1 MTLLKKKE
9 FQETRISKF
18 MKPKILVTRK
28 IMDAAE
34 ERLKK
39 SFEVFLNPRDIPI
52 PNEEL
57 AGIASQYDGM
67 ICSSWDKLDKK
78 FFDKLSDKLKIVA
91 GIGIGYDNID
101 VDSAKERNI
110 VVSNSPNKS
119 NEAVAEIAIFLM
131 IGAARKANEGIKI
144 VKDGSWKDKKIDWTQ
159 FMLGQSFTNK
169 TLGIIGMGRIGRVIA
184 KRAKAFG
191 LKINYCNRNKLSSE
205 LEDGANYYNSVNE
218 MMPLCDF
225 VSINCPS
232 TPDTIKIMSAEAISL
247 LPSHAVIINTSR
259 GDTMDEEALLKALE
273 ERKIHGAGLDVFNNE
288 PNIDKRF
295 LTLDNCLTLP
305 HIGSANFL
313 TREAMS
319 VQAVE
324 NIEANF
330 GDKKYPSR
338 VT

>member
-1 MTLLKKKE
+1 
-9 FQETRISKF
+9 
-18 MKPKILVTRK
+18 MKPKILVARK

-131 IGAARKANEGIKI
+131 IGAARKPMK
-144 VKDGSWKDKKIDWTQ
+144 V
-159 FMLGQSFTNK
+159 
-169 TLGIIGMGRIGRVIA
+169 
-184 KRAKAFG
+184 
-191 LKINYCNRNKLSSE
+191 LK
-205 LEDGANYYNSVNE
+205 
-218 MMPLCDF
+218 
-225 VSINCPS
+225 
-232 TPDTIKIMSAEAISL
+232 
-247 LPSHAVIINTSR
+247 
-259 GDTMDEEALLKALE
+259 LLKM
-273 ERKIHGAGLDVFNNE
+273 GLG
-288 PNIDKRF
+288 KTRR
-295 LTLDNCLTLP
+295 L
-305 HIGSANFL
+305 IGHSL
-313 TREAMS
+313 C
-319 VQAVE
+319 
-324 NIEANF
+324 
-330 GDKKYPSR
+330 
-338 VT
+338 

>member
-1 MTLLKKKE
+1 MKK
-9 FQETRISKF
+9 
-18 MKPKILVTRK
+18 KILVTRK
-28 IMDAAE
+28 IMDSAE
-34 ERLKK
+34 ERLK
-39 SFEVFLNPRDIPI
+39 SNFDVLLNEKDVPI
-52 PNEEL
+52 KNEDF
-57 AGIASQYDGM
+57 AKIADQYDGM
-67 ICSSWDKLDKK
+67 ICSGWDKLDKN

-101 VDSAKERNI
+101 VESAKEKKI

-144 VKDGSWKDKKIDWTQ
+144 VKDGSWKDKKIDWTN
-159 FMLGQSFTNK
+159 FMLGQSFTDK

-191 LKINYCNRNKLSSE
+191 LKINYCNRKKLSSE
-205 LEDGANYYNSVNE
+205 LEDGANYFNSVNE

-232 TPDTIKIMSAEAISL
+232 TPDTIKIMSAKAISL

-259 GDTMDEEALLKALE
+259 GDTMDEQALLNALE
-273 ERKIHGAGLDVFNNE
+273 EKKIHGAGLDVFDNE

-305 HIGSANFL
+305 HVGSANFL

-319 VQAVE
+319 IQAVE
-324 NIEANF
+324 NIEAHF
-330 GDKKYPSR
+330 GSKTYPSR
-338 VT
+338 VA